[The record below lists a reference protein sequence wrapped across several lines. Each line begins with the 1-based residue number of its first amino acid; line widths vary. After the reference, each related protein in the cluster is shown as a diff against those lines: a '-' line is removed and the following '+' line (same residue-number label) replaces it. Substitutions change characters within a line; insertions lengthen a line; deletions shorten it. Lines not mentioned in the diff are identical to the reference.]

1 MAFTF
6 KRGIHPNEQK
16 EFTENIP
23 IKDLLPVAKSEL
35 VYPLVQHLGAPCS
48 PLVEVGQNVL
58 LGEKIADSDAFV
70 CSPVHASVSGT
81 VKAIR
86 PHLTVAGTVVNS
98 IIVENDGRFAESESI
113 RPNLDYGNMSKEEI
127 LRTIREAGIVG
138 LGGAGFPTH
147 VKLSPPPGK
156 KVDTVLVN
164 GCECEPYLT
173 TDNRVM
179 IEEADRI
186 VGGARVIL
194 RLLEGVRI
202 AIAIEDNKPEAI
214 AAVKK
219 ACEGVPNVSVAVVLT
234 KYPQGAEKQLIAA
247 ITGREVP
254 SGGLPVDAG
263 CVAVNVDSVI
273 AIYRAFIRGR
283 PLMRKVVTLTGGAIK
298 KPGNYKIR
306 LGTKVS
312 DVVEMIGGFKS
323 SPSKVV
329 VGGPMMGTA
338 IFDIEVPVVKTTSGL
353 LFLTEEEAR
362 VPPEEN
368 CIRCGRCV
376 DICPAG
382 LVPTELNTDVLRENG
397 EAFVAHNG
405 LECIE
410 CGSCSYICPA
420 KRRLAESIRT
430 TRRVELAK
438 RNKSRQANAN

>member
-1 MAFTF
+1 
-6 KRGIHPNEQK
+6 
-16 EFTENIP
+16 
-23 IKDLLPVAKSEL
+23 
-35 VYPLVQHLGAPCS
+35 
-48 PLVEVGQNVL
+48 
-58 LGEKIADSDAFV
+58 
-70 CSPVHASVSGT
+70 
-81 VKAIR
+81 
-86 PHLTVAGTVVNS
+86 
-98 IIVENDGRFAESESI
+98 
-113 RPNLDYGNMSKEEI
+113 MSKEEI

-156 KVDTVLVN
+156 NVDTVLVN

-179 IEEADRI
+179 IEEADRLVKGARI
-186 VGGARVIL
+186 ILKLLEGARV
-194 RLLEGVRI
+194 

-214 AAVKK
+214 AAVKA
-219 ACEGVPNVSVAVVLT
+219 ACADVPNVSVAVVMT
-234 KYPQGAEKQLIAA
+234 KYPQGAEKQLIVA

-254 SGGLPVDAG
+254 SGGLPIDAG
-263 CVAVNVDSVI
+263 CIAVNVDSVI
-273 AIYRAFIRGR
+273 AMHRAFIRGR
-283 PLMRKVVTLTGGAIK
+283 PLMRKVVTLTGGAIR

-362 VPPEEN
+362 IPPEEN
-368 CIRCGRCV
+368 CIRCGKCV
-376 DICPAG
+376 EHCPAG
-382 LVPTELNTDVLRENG
+382 LIPIELNTDVLRENG

-438 RNKSRQANAN
+438 RKRNQEANAN

>member
-48 PLVEVGQNVL
+48 PLVEIGQNVL

-147 VKLSPPPGK
+147 VKLLPPPGK